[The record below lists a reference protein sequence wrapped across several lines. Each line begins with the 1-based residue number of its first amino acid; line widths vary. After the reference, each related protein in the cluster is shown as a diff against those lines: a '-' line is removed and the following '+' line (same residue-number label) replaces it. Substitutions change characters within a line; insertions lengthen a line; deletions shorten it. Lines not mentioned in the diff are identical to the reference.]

1 MDALPAV
8 VGLFV
13 TSFIA
18 GTFLPFLPGS
28 SEMALA
34 GLLAVQAGSV
44 LTLLATAVVANVG
57 GATVNYLVGHRVA
70 GLAENRW
77 IRLPAAALDRATA
90 WFRRYGVWALA
101 LCWLP
106 TFGDAITVVAGLLRT
121 DFRLFLILV
130 LAGKLFGH
138 GTVALGTTWLT
149 AA

>member
-1 MDALPAV
+1 MDVLPAV
-8 VGLFV
+8 VGLFA

-34 GLLAVQAGSV
+34 GLLAVNAGGA
-44 LTLLATAVVANVG
+44 LTLLATAVVANVA
-57 GATVNYLVGHRVA
+57 GATVNYLVGHRAA
-70 GLAENRW
+70 GLAVRRW
-77 IRLPAAALDRATA
+77 FGLPPAALDRAAA
-90 WFRRYGVWALA
+90 WFRHYGVWALA

-121 DFRLFLILV
+121 DIRLFLILV
-130 LAGKLFGH
+130 LAGKSFGH
-138 GTVALGTTWLT
+138 GAVALGTTWLT